1 MGFFVGLFVK
11 GLAVGLR
18 VGGALS
24 AGFNIVGGC
33 IAKERV
39 NLSEG
44 RQENKLMVFS
54 TMLTPVLF
62 G

>member
-1 MGFFVGLFVK
+1 MWDLDWAFSWVCSS
-11 GLAVGLR
+11 R
-18 VGGALS
+18 ALS
-24 AGFNIVGGC
+24 AGFNVVGGC